1 MVYLTFY
8 AKDYLFIFVALCTAP
23 VLKPDVKCVHLM
35 SSHISCPWVE
45 PFKSKTEYCREI
57 CSKQCFTL
65 ALCAETALKCKWN
78 HLFKSTDSG
87 ENIARSRQL
96 ECVYYTAA
104 TWASSV
110 RGERRSGIRGE
121 HDPGLITTVLSNYSA
136 CKRMT
141 GAKAGLML
149 FVLEPTSP
157 GRPQNDASSLIH

>member
-8 AKDYLFIFVALCTAP
+8 AKDYLFILSRCCTAP
-23 VLKPDVKCVHLM
+23 VPKPDVKCVHLM
-35 SSHISCPWVE
+35 SSHISCPFLSW
-45 PFKSKTEYCREI
+45 EI
-57 CSKQCFTL
+57 CSKHCFAL
-65 ALCAETALKCKWN
+65 ALCAEIAFKCKWN
-78 HLFKSTDSG
+78 HLFQSTDSG

-149 FVLEPTSP
+149 FVFEPTSP